1 MVRCLRIHN
10 LTTFR
15 SSATAVAC
23 TGGSDFRRPSF
34 EREPSLL
41 STFLCCAWELLAL
54 KKDMNPCLP
63 HILSYKNLRVSSHQ
77 NNYNI
82 STIITSSPQT

>member
-1 MVRCLRIHN
+1 MNICVLVMILGSSAMVR
-10 LTTFR
+10 
-15 SSATAVAC
+15 
-23 TGGSDFRRPSF
+23 PSQWRARVGLIF

-41 STFLCCAWELLAL
+41 STFFCCAWELLAL

-63 HILSYKNLRVSSHQ
+63 HILSYKNFRVSAHQ